1 MPTNSAPSSVSQ
13 PARSSV
19 AHDDRAQVASVRH
32 AGRPRPVA
40 RAESDPPARDGHP
53 EQYTPT
59 PEMVHA
65 RIRRTAMVPAI
76 ITVPCPDHDAE
87 VGQPCYVLGER
98 GARGVCGVCGPR
110 IEVCAERVKARIA
123 QR

>member
-1 MPTNSAPSSVSQ
+1 MPTNSAPPSTSQ

-19 AHDDRAQVASVRH
+19 AHDDRAQVASARH

-40 RAESDPPARDGHP
+40 RVDSDPPARDGRS
-53 EQYTPT
+53 EQNEPT
-59 PEMVHA
+59 PAMVHA

-76 ITVPCPDHDAE
+76 ISVPCPVHDAE
-87 VGQPCYVLGER
+87 AGAPCFVLGER
-98 GARGVCGVCGPR
+98 GARGVCGPR
-110 IEVCAERVKARIA
+110 IEFCAERIKARVA